1 MKYLPDHC
9 SLCERVFICKVGNIG
24 QCECIEIELSNHLV
38 RFLREEFESC
48 LCVHCLRYLSS
59 QQSTMLLNKETLM
72 EKVKTQKSLTM
83 YEMVFPSQ
91 TNHYGTLFGGEALS
105 IMDKAAFMVASR
117 YARRNMVT
125 VSSDKTDFK
134 NPIKTGQLVEVLAKV
149 KEVGNTSL
157 KVTVDLIGEDLRT
170 GDRALCTSGQ
180 FTMVALDDFG
190 KPVVIPTL
198 QED

>member
-1 MKYLPDHC
+1 
-9 SLCERVFICKVGNIG
+9 
-24 QCECIEIELSNHLV
+24 
-38 RFLREEFESC
+38 
-48 LCVHCLRYLSS
+48 
-59 QQSTMLLNKETLM
+59 M

-157 KVTVDLIGEDLRT
+157 KVTVDLIGEDLWT

>member
-1 MKYLPDHC
+1 
-9 SLCERVFICKVGNIG
+9 
-24 QCECIEIELSNHLV
+24 
-38 RFLREEFESC
+38 
-48 LCVHCLRYLSS
+48 
-59 QQSTMLLNKETLM
+59 M
-72 EKVKTQKSLTM
+72 EKVKTLKSLTM

-105 IMDKAAFMVASR
+105 LMDKAAFIVASR
-117 YARRNMVT
+117 FARRNIVT

-134 NPIKTGQLVEVLAKV
+134 SPIKTGQLVEVVAEV

-170 GDRALCTSGQ
+170 GDRALCTSGH

-190 KPVVIPTL
+190 KPTVITTL
-198 QED
+198 LENSVS